1 MSLFVPRW
9 EKWEETTRVGT
20 CKTCKSPFAG
30 FAGSLN
36 PHSEAIQGPFAGFAG
51 SLNPHSEGTPGLFAG
66 SAGSLNPH
74 SGESV
79 DPKTGSLP
87 TCKTCKRVP
96 DDPIAALELTEFAQ
110 TDLTVRIHSCPLG
123 RDILLV
129 ADRVTVPDALRMA
142 IGEAIYRAK
151 DLHNLAIL
159 RQSQTRLCSIRDLL
173 IIFQGVIIDV
183 RSCT

>member
-1 MSLFVPRW
+1 MSLFVPKW
-9 EKWEETTRVGT
+9 EKWGETTRVGT

-36 PHSEAIQGPFAGFAG
+36 PHSEVTQEPFAGFAG
-51 SLNPHSEGTPGLFAG
+51 SLD
-66 SAGSLNPH
+66 PH
-74 SGESV
+74 SGEPV
-79 DPKTGSLP
+79 DPQPGFLP

-96 DDPIAALELTEFAQ
+96 DDPIAALELNEFAQ
-110 TDLTVRIHSCPLG
+110 TDLTVRIHSYPLG

-159 RQSQTRLCSIRDLL
+159 RQSPTRLCSIRDLL

-183 RSCT
+183 RSFT